1 MFVSFSRFVVCTLFM
16 LTTLSLQAADFILLV
31 QSSNYEKDPN
41 FALERQWLDGVEKAS
56 NGRLKVELIE
66 NGGVV
71 DYNETLDAMKLGLL
85 DGHMT
90 SFSYFGKKD
99 PGFGLLGNTIGAW
112 SSPDEL
118 LEYMYDAGGNELL
131 QKLYDPYGIKVVGT
145 YTAGLEAFVSKVP
158 IDGVDDLKGVTLRS
172 PDALVTGV
180 FSAAGA
186 KPIEL
191 PGGQVLEAMK
201 KGTIV
206 AADYSVFS
214 ANQKAGMNDVAT
226 HPVYPGFH
234 SMPVLDFSVSK
245 KSWNAL
251 PSDLQAL
258 LKSAVRDFSKT
269 LSNNAKELDL
279 KAVAEAKK
287 NSNITIHKWSDA
299 ERRKFRLIAQDVWK
313 EVSVKSPNSLLIYDS
328 LTKYLNSK

>member
-1 MFVSFSRFVVCTLFM
+1 M
-16 LTTLSLQAADFILLV
+16 LAAASLHAANFNLV
-31 QSSNYEKDPN
+31 FQSSNYEKDPN
-41 FALERQWLDGVEKAS
+41 FSLERQWLDGVEKAS
-56 NGRLKVELIE
+56 NGRVEFELIE

-90 SFSYFGKKD
+90 SFSYFGNKD

-112 SSPDEL
+112 SSPDDL

-158 IDGVDDLKGVTLRS
+158 IESVEDLKGVTLRS

-180 FSAAGA
+180 FRAAGA

-191 PGGQVLEAMK
+191 PGSQVLDAME

-214 ANQKAGMNDVAT
+214 ANQKSGMNDVAT

-234 SMPVLDFSVSK
+234 SMPVLDFSMSK
-245 KSWNAL
+245 KSWDTL

-258 LKSAVRDFSKT
+258 LKRSVRDFSKT
-269 LSNNAKELDL
+269 LANNAKELDL

-287 NSNITIHKWSDA
+287 NSNITIHNWSDA
-299 ERRKFRLIAQDVWK
+299 ERKKFRLIAQGVWK
-313 EVSVKSPNSLLIYDS
+313 EVSVESPNSVLIYNS